1 MDVFR
6 VVKDNVTARQVAEYY
21 GMKIGRNGMA
31 CCPFHDDKHPSMKLD
46 KRYYCFGCGEKG
58 DAIDFV
64 GKYFGM
70 TSKDAA
76 MKIADDFGLE
86 YKSEKYKPPQKP
98 LKPKRTLEQEF
109 REAQDYCFKGLSDYL
124 HLLKEWK
131 IKYAPKSMDEEW
143 HPLFCEALNNID
155 QTEYRL
161 DTLLNGDVRD
171 RAFLVQ
177 NQGRKVKSI
186 HERIREFNNRREK
199 CITGGSE
206 RKQRAHERE
215 RG

>member
-58 DAIDFV
+58 DVIDFV

-86 YKSEKYKPPQKP
+86 YKYEKYKPPQKP
-98 LKPKRTLEQEF
+98 IKPKKTLEQEF
-109 REAQDYCFKGLSDYL
+109 LEQ
-124 HLLKEWK
+124 
-131 IKYAPKSMDEEW
+131 
-143 HPLFCEALNNID
+143 
-155 QTEYRL
+155 
-161 DTLLNGDVRD
+161 
-171 RAFLVQ
+171 
-177 NQGRKVKSI
+177 
-186 HERIREFNNRREK
+186 
-199 CITGGSE
+199 
-206 RKQRAHERE
+206 
-215 RG
+215 

>member
-1 MDVFR
+1 MYMD
-6 VVKDNVTARQVAEYY
+6 E
-21 GMKIGRNGMA
+21 
-31 CCPFHDDKHPSMKLD
+31 
-46 KRYYCFGCGEKG
+46 
-58 DAIDFV
+58 
-64 GKYFGM
+64 
-70 TSKDAA
+70 
-76 MKIADDFGLE
+76 
-86 YKSEKYKPPQKP
+86 
-98 LKPKRTLEQEF
+98 
-109 REAQDYCFKGLSDYL
+109 
-124 HLLKEWK
+124 

-155 QTEYRL
+155 QTEYLL

>member
-31 CCPFHDDKHPSMKLD
+31 CCPFHDDKHPSM
-46 KRYYCFGCGEKG
+46 
-58 DAIDFV
+58 IDFV

-70 TSKDAA
+70 TFKDAA

-98 LKPKRTLEQEF
+98 IKSKKTLEQEF

-155 QTEYRL
+155 QTEYLL

-177 NQGRKVKSI
+177 NQERKVKSI

-199 CITGGSE
+199 CITGDSE
-206 RKQRAHERE
+206 RKQRAHESE

>member
-1 MDVFR
+1 
-6 VVKDNVTARQVAEYY
+6 
-21 GMKIGRNGMA
+21 
-31 CCPFHDDKHPSMKLD
+31 MKLD

-98 LKPKRTLEQEF
+98 IKPKKTLEQEF
-109 REAQDYCFKGLSDYL
+109 REAQDYCFKSLSDYL

-155 QTEYRL
+155 QTEYLL
-161 DTLLNGDVRD
+161 DTLLNGDVRN

-177 NQGRKVKSI
+177 NQRRKVRSI
-186 HERIREFNNRREK
+186 HERIREFNNHREK
-199 CITGGSE
+199 CE
-206 RKQRAHERE
+206 WD
-215 RG
+215 

>member
-58 DAIDFV
+58 DVIDFV

-86 YKSEKYKPPQKP
+86 YKYEKYKPPQKP
-98 LKPKRTLEQEF
+98 IKPKKTLEQEF

-155 QTEYRL
+155 QTEY
-161 DTLLNGDVRD
+161 TTKN
-171 RAFLVQ
+171 
-177 NQGRKVKSI
+177 
-186 HERIREFNNRREK
+186 
-199 CITGGSE
+199 
-206 RKQRAHERE
+206 
-215 RG
+215 

>member
-21 GMKIGRNGMA
+21 G
-31 CCPFHDDKHPSMKLD
+31 
-46 KRYYCFGCGEKG
+46 
-58 DAIDFV
+58 
-64 GKYFGM
+64 
-70 TSKDAA
+70 

-98 LKPKRTLEQEF
+98 LKPKKTLEQEF

-143 HPLFCEALNNID
+143 HPLFCEALDNID
-155 QTEYRL
+155 QTEYL
-161 DTLLNGDVRD
+161 WDFIVSVI
-171 RAFLVQ
+171 FL
-177 NQGRKVKSI
+177 I
-186 HERIREFNNRREK
+186 
-199 CITGGSE
+199 CL
-206 RKQRAHERE
+206 
-215 RG
+215 

>member
-21 GMKIGRNGMA
+21 SMKIGRNGMA

-70 TSKDAA
+70 TFKDAA

-98 LKPKRTLEQEF
+98 IKPKKTLEQEF

-131 IKYAPKSMDEEW
+131 IKYAPKSMDEE
-143 HPLFCEALNNID
+143 
-155 QTEYRL
+155 
-161 DTLLNGDVRD
+161 
-171 RAFLVQ
+171 
-177 NQGRKVKSI
+177 
-186 HERIREFNNRREK
+186 
-199 CITGGSE
+199 
-206 RKQRAHERE
+206 
-215 RG
+215 

>member
-58 DAIDFV
+58 DAIVFV
-64 GKYFGM
+64 GKYFSM

-86 YKSEKYKPPQKP
+86 YKSEKYKPPQKS
-98 LKPKRTLEQEF
+98 LKPKKTLE
-109 REAQDYCFKGLSDYL
+109 
-124 HLLKEWK
+124 
-131 IKYAPKSMDEEW
+131 
-143 HPLFCEALNNID
+143 
-155 QTEYRL
+155 
-161 DTLLNGDVRD
+161 
-171 RAFLVQ
+171 
-177 NQGRKVKSI
+177 
-186 HERIREFNNRREK
+186 
-199 CITGGSE
+199 
-206 RKQRAHERE
+206 
-215 RG
+215 

>member
-1 MDVFR
+1 MDVFH

-76 MKIADDFGLE
+76 MKIADDFGLSDLISYDILRTWE
-86 YKSEKYKPPQKP
+86 TREPGGLPSFSEGLGQDKKYMYIAMYAIQEMLREQK
-98 LKPKRTLEQEF
+98 
-109 REAQDYCFKGLSDYL
+109 
-124 HLLKEWK
+124 
-131 IKYAPKSMDEEW
+131 
-143 HPLFCEALNNID
+143 
-155 QTEYRL
+155 
-161 DTLLNGDVRD
+161 
-171 RAFLVQ
+171 
-177 NQGRKVKSI
+177 
-186 HERIREFNNRREK
+186 
-199 CITGGSE
+199 
-206 RKQRAHERE
+206 
-215 RG
+215 

>member
-21 GMKIGRNGMA
+21 GMKISRNGMA
-31 CCPFHDDKHPSMKLD
+31 CCPFHDDKHPQKL
-46 KRYYCFGCGEKG
+46 
-58 DAIDFV
+58 I
-64 GKYFGM
+64 
-70 TSKDAA
+70 
-76 MKIADDFGLE
+76 
-86 YKSEKYKPPQKP
+86 
-98 LKPKRTLEQEF
+98 KPKKTLEQEF

-155 QTEYRL
+155 QTEYLL
-161 DTLLNGDVRD
+161 DTLLNGDVCD

-186 HERIREFNNRREK
+186 HERIRELNNRREK

-206 RKQRAHERE
+206 RKQRAHESE